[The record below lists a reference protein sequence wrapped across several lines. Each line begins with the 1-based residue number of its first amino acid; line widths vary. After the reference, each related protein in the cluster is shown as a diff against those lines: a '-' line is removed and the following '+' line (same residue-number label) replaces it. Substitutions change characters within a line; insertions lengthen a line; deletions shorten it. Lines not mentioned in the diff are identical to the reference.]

1 MYCVNLW
8 PVAIYMYVCI
18 SCMYVFLS
26 LFVVCFYIQLWCLKC
41 WCMLYLPS
49 NSYLVLEVL
58 MHVILKLAC
67 KCNNFFLTIIFTKF
81 YLVLSNQHGLLVL
94 LYDNQS
100 FHKILISF
108 AMLINIKTSFHQFTI
123 SLQSVLTRRVLILVP
138 GQSISAHASKQPNVV
153 LSTIY

>member
-1 MYCVNLW
+1 
-8 PVAIYMYVCI
+8 
-18 SCMYVFLS
+18 
-26 LFVVCFYIQLWCLKC
+26 
-41 WCMLYLPS
+41 MLYLPG

-67 KCNNFFLTIIFTKF
+67 KCNHFFLTIIFTKF
-81 YLVLSNQHGLLVL
+81 YLVLSNQHGLFVL
-94 LYDNQS
+94 LYDIHIKS

-138 GQSISAHASKQPNVV
+138 GQSISGHASKQPNVV

>member
-1 MYCVNLW
+1 
-8 PVAIYMYVCI
+8 
-18 SCMYVFLS
+18 
-26 LFVVCFYIQLWCLKC
+26 
-41 WCMLYLPS
+41 MLYLPG

-67 KCNNFFLTIIFTKF
+67 NCKCNNFFLTIIFTQF
-81 YLVLSNQHGLLVL
+81 YLVSNQHGLFVM
-94 LYDNQS
+94 LYDNHKS
-100 FHKILISF
+100 FHKLLISF

-138 GQSISAHASKQPNVV
+138 GQSISGHASKQPNVV

>member
-1 MYCVNLW
+1 
-8 PVAIYMYVCI
+8 
-18 SCMYVFLS
+18 
-26 LFVVCFYIQLWCLKC
+26 
-41 WCMLYLPS
+41 MLYLPG

-81 YLVLSNQHGLLVL
+81 YNYLVLSNQHGLFVL

-138 GQSISAHASKQPNVV
+138 GQRISAHASKQPNVV
-153 LSTIY
+153 LSTIYYSRNFGRQLE

>member
-1 MYCVNLW
+1 
-8 PVAIYMYVCI
+8 
-18 SCMYVFLS
+18 
-26 LFVVCFYIQLWCLKC
+26 
-41 WCMLYLPS
+41 MLYLPG

-81 YLVLSNQHGLLVL
+81 YLVLSNQHGLFVL

-138 GQSISAHASKQPNVV
+138 GQSISGHASKQPNVV
-153 LSTIY
+153 LSTIYYSRNFGRQLE

>member
-1 MYCVNLW
+1 
-8 PVAIYMYVCI
+8 
-18 SCMYVFLS
+18 
-26 LFVVCFYIQLWCLKC
+26 
-41 WCMLYLPS
+41 MLYLPG

-67 KCNNFFLTIIFTKF
+67 KCNHFFLTIIFTKF
-81 YLVLSNQHGLLVL
+81 YLVLSNQHGLFVL

-138 GQSISAHASKQPNVV
+138 GQSISGHASKQPNVV

>member
-1 MYCVNLW
+1 
-8 PVAIYMYVCI
+8 
-18 SCMYVFLS
+18 
-26 LFVVCFYIQLWCLKC
+26 
-41 WCMLYLPS
+41 
-49 NSYLVLEVL
+49 

-67 KCNNFFLTIIFTKF
+67 KCNHFFLTIIFTKF

-94 LYDNQS
+94 LYDTQS

-108 AMLINIKTSFHQFTI
+108 TLLINIKTSFHQFTI

-138 GQSISAHASKQPNVV
+138 GQSISGHASKQPNVV

>member
-1 MYCVNLW
+1 
-8 PVAIYMYVCI
+8 
-18 SCMYVFLS
+18 
-26 LFVVCFYIQLWCLKC
+26 
-41 WCMLYLPS
+41 
-49 NSYLVLEVL
+49 

-67 KCNNFFLTIIFTKF
+67 KCNHFFLTIIFTKF

-100 FHKILISF
+100 FHKKVPISF